1 MKLVLS
7 WFSVSLF
14 EESQFSIFLASALA
28 VLFRF
33 CKSLSLII
41 KTVSS
46 ASNRTLNS
54 DILGRSLTY
63 NEKRVG
69 PVIEP

>member
-14 EESQFSIFLASALA
+14 EDSQLSIFLTSALA
-28 VLFRF
+28 AMFRF

-46 ASNRTLNS
+46 ANNRTL
-54 DILGRSLTY
+54 T
-63 NEKRVG
+63 EH
-69 PVIEP
+69 

>member
-14 EESQFSIFLASALA
+14 EDSQFSIFFTSVLT

-33 CKSLSLII
+33 CKSLSLIV

-46 ASNRTLNS
+46 ANNRTLKS
-54 DILGRSLTY
+54 DILGTSLTY
-63 NEKRVG
+63 SKKKVG
-69 PVIEP
+69 PKIEP

>member
-14 EESQFSIFLASALA
+14 EDSHFSIFLTSAFA

-33 CKSLSLII
+33 CKSVSLII

-46 ASNRTLNS
+46 ANNRTLNS
-54 DILGRSLTY
+54 DILG
-63 NEKRVG
+63 
-69 PVIEP
+69 

>member
-14 EESQFSIFLASALA
+14 EDNQFSMFLTSALA

-33 CKSLSLII
+33 LKPCHSLSRQYRRQ
-41 KTVSS
+41 TM
-46 ASNRTLNS
+46 
-54 DILGRSLTY
+54 
-63 NEKRVG
+63 EH
-69 PVIEP
+69 